1 MRITGKVLL
10 LVAVASTLTFTLAAC
25 SGSSNSSPTS
35 TSSLSPRPLAAGL
48 GGADNQILNETVSG
62 SLSGVADN
70 AYFGFAVASGDFDGD
85 GVMDLAVGIPFDNNE
100 RGAVNVF
107 RGSDAGISVS
117 DVQKWTQGASGIGG
131 TDVPGDRFGYSLVA
145 GDFNADNVADL
156 AIGVP
161 GDNTAAG
168 KSGTVYVLYGSKG
181 IGLVSAG
188 SQIWTQGS
196 GGVPG
201 IAEPEDLFGA
211 SLAAGDF
218 NGDNVADLA
227 IGVPG
232 DNTAAGK
239 TGSSIVLY
247 GSNGVG
253 LVSSGSQIWTQ
264 GSGGVPGVAEPEDL
278 FGASLAAGDFNG
290 DNVADL
296 AIGVPGDNT
305 AAGKTGS
312 SIVLYGSN
320 GVGLVSSGSQLWSQ
334 GIGGVQGVAE
344 PGDLFGASLAAGD
357 FNGDNV
363 ADLAIGVPADN
374 TTLGRTGA
382 VNVLYGSSAGLSS
395 SGSQLWSRASNS
407 NLGNPVE
414 GDHFGQ
420 SLSAGDFDGTGYDDL
435 AIGVPGAD
443 VGGNADAG
451 AVIVFY
457 GSATGL
463 STLRNQLWDQNGLD
477 NSGGA
482 EAGDAFG
489 SALAAGDF
497 NGDNVVDLAIGVPG
511 EDAVAVVN
519 AGAVNVLYGMVN
531 HPPVANAGID
541 QTVAV
546 DNQCQATVTLDG
558 SGSFDPDGDPLTF
571 TWNWSGGS
579 ASGPK
584 PEIALTLGTYTITL
598 TVDDGF
604 GGIATDNVVVTVE
617 DRTPPVI
624 LEIQANPETLW
635 PANHKFVPVT
645 FTVRAKDNCDA
656 NLLPQLVGISSNEP
670 VNDVGDGN
678 TSPDWVLTGSLTADI
693 RAERSGTGS
702 GRVYTATISVTD
714 SSGNVSRGT
723 EEVLVPH
730 DQGKS
735 NK

>member
-1 MRITGKVLL
+1 MRNTGKVLL
-10 LVAVASTLTFTLAAC
+10 MLAVASAVAVALASC
-25 SGSSNSSPTS
+25 SGSSSAPT
-35 TSSLSPRPLAAGL
+35 TSSSLAPSPLAAGL
-48 GGADNQILNETVSG
+48 GGADNQILSETVSG
-62 SLSGVADN
+62 FLSGATDN
-70 AYFGFAVASGDFDGD
+70 AYFGFSVASGDFDGD

-107 RGSDAGISVS
+107 RGSDAGISES

-168 KSGTVYVLYGSKG
+168 KTGSVYVLYGSNG
-181 IGLVSAG
+181 VGLVSPGSQLWSQGSGGVQGVAEPEDLFGASLAAGDFNGDGIADLAIGVPGDNTSGGNAG
-188 SQIWTQGS
+188 SFIVLYGSNGVGLVSSGSQLWSQGS

-201 IAEPEDLFGA
+201 AAESGDLFGASLAAADFNGDNVADLAIGVPGDNTAGGNAGSSIVLYGSIGVGLVSSGSQLWSQGSGGVQGVAESGDLFGA

-232 DNTAAGK
+232 DNTTLGK
-239 TGSSIVLY
+239 TG
-247 GSNGVG
+247 
-253 LVSSGSQIWTQ
+253 T
-264 GSGGVPGVAEPEDL
+264 
-278 FGASLAAGDFNG
+278 
-290 DNVADL
+290 
-296 AIGVPGDNT
+296 
-305 AAGKTGS
+305 
-312 SIVLYGSN
+312 
-320 GVGLVSSGSQLWSQ
+320 
-334 GIGGVQGVAE
+334 
-344 PGDLFGASLAAGD
+344 
-357 FNGDNV
+357 
-363 ADLAIGVPADN
+363 
-374 TTLGRTGA
+374 
-382 VNVLYGSSAGLSS
+382 VNVLYGSSVGLSS
-395 SGSQLWSRASNS
+395 SGSQLWSRESNS
-407 NLGNPVE
+407 NLGNPAE
-414 GDHFGQ
+414 GDRFGQ

-497 NGDNVVDLAIGVPG
+497 DGDNVADLAIGVPG
-511 EDAVAVVN
+511 EDIVAVVN
-519 AGAVNVLYGMVN
+519 AGSVNVLYGRVN
-531 HPPVANAGID
+531 HPPVANAGED
-541 QTVAV
+541 QTVAA
-546 DNQCQATVTLDG
+546 DNQCLATVALDG
-558 SGSFDPDGDPLTF
+558 SGSFDPDGDLLTY

-579 ASGPK
+579 ASGPT
-584 PEIALTLGTYTITL
+584 PEIVLTLGTYTITL

-604 GGIATDNVVVTVE
+604 GGIATDNVVVTVV

-624 LEIQANPETLW
+624 QEIKAIPEILW
-635 PANHKFVPVT
+635 PPNHKFVPVA

-656 NLLPQLVGISSNEP
+656 NPVPQLVSISSNEP
-670 VNDVGDGN
+670 VNDLGDGN

-702 GRVYTATISVTD
+702 GRAYTATISVTD
-714 SSGNVSRGT
+714 FSGNVARGT

-730 DQGKS
+730 DQR
-735 NK
+735 